1 MAYVQPWQVRYYEAD
16 QQGVVFNAW
25 YLAWFDEAFTNF
37 LRYKGLSISELV
49 NHGIDFQLVH
59 SEIDWISGVR
69 FGEDVSIAVEPGR
82 IGTTSFDVHYTVLR
96 DDVATCTAK
105 IVYVSISSDG
115 AGKQPVPA
123 LLRKA
128 LTQAHADGS
137 P

>member
-1 MAYVQPWQVRYYEAD
+1 MVTRRRDVDCVKLDVQGKEPKRLRLQSWAYANQQCLNAD
-16 QQGVVFNAW
+16 
-25 YLAWFDEAFTNF
+25 
-37 LRYKGLSISELV
+37 
-49 NHGIDFQLVH
+49 
-59 SEIDWISGVR
+59 SEIDWISGVG
-69 FGEDVSIAVEPGR
+69 FGDDLSIAVEPGR

-128 LTQAHADGS
+128 LT
-137 P
+137 